1 MNYEFLKRQY
11 VERAGRGIKLP
22 DISNLVGFNP
32 NDITNE
38 HELNVAKITWAI
50 PGVVVSMIEQN
61 IRNEQDYSSRYVFGW
76 RLLMRLSNPVLF
88 R

>member
-1 MNYEFLKRQY
+1 MNYEFLNRHHTQRE
-11 VERAGRGIKLP
+11 VQISELP
-22 DISNLVGFNP
+22 DISNLDGFYP

-38 HELNVAKITWAI
+38 HELNVAKKTWAI
-50 PGVVVSMIEQN
+50 PGVVVSVIEQN
-61 IRNEQDYSSRYVFGW
+61 IRNEQAYSSRHVFGW